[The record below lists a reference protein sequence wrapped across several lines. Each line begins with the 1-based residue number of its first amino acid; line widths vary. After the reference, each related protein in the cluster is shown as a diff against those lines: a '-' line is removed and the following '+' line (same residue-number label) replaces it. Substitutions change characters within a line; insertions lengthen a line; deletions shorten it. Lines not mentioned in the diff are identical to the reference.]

1 MNNSDLKRQAGA
13 APVSENI
20 QITMEVDRRNPKL
33 CRFTSDRTLY
43 IGTRTVNGKLE
54 AQGLP
59 LAEKLMNMIG
69 VEKLQLIGHLLVV
82 TRTAEREWNDLGPEI
97 ESILTSYLISGE
109 ALTPDEVQDQMML
122 IGRNTKEKVQYLL
135 DTQINPGVAEHGG
148 SVQVIDVKD
157 GGVYVRLHGGCQ
169 GCGAADFTLKQGIE
183 TIVKRAVPE
192 VQQIIDVTNHAAG
205 RNPYYRRP
213 DFAQETVNQTVN

>member
-1 MNNSDLKRQAGA
+1 MN
-13 APVSENI
+13 
-20 QITMEVDRRNPKL
+20 T
-33 CRFTSDRTLY
+33 
-43 IGTRTVNGKLE
+43 
-54 AQGLP
+54 
-59 LAEKLMNMIG
+59 IG

-97 ESILTSYLISGE
+97 ECILTSYLISGQ
-109 ALTPDEVQDQMML
+109 ALTPDDVQDQMML

-183 TIVKRAVPE
+183 TILKRAVPE
-192 VQQIIDVTNHAAG
+192 IQQIIDVTNHDAG
-205 RNPYYRRP
+205 MNPYYRQP
-213 DFAQETVNQTVN
+213 DLEQQTTN

>member
-1 MNNSDLKRQAGA
+1 MQDATL
-13 APVSENI
+13 VSENI

-33 CRFTSDRTLY
+33 CRFISDRTLY

-54 AQGLP
+54 AKGLP
-59 LAEKLMNMIG
+59 LAEKLLNTTG

-82 TRTAEREWNDLGPEI
+82 TRTLEREWNDLGPEI
-97 ESILTSYLISGE
+97 ESILTSYLISGQ
-109 ALTPDEVQDQMML
+109 ALTPDDVQDQMML

-183 TIVKRAVPE
+183 TIVKRAIPE
-192 VQQIIDVTNHAAG
+192 IKQIIDLTNHRAG
-205 RNPYYRRP
+205 LNPYYSQP
-213 DFAQETVNQTVN
+213 DRERIAN

>member
-1 MNNSDLKRQAGA
+1 
-13 APVSENI
+13 
-20 QITMEVDRRNPKL
+20 MEVDRRNPNL

-43 IGTRTVNGKLE
+43 VGTRTVNGKLE
-54 AQGLP
+54 AKTLP
-59 LAEKLMNMIG
+59 LAEKLMSLAG
-69 VEKLQLIGHLLVV
+69 VEKVQLIGHLLVV

-97 ESILTSYLISGE
+97 ESTLTLYLISGQ
-109 ALTPDEVQDQMML
+109 ALTPDDVNDQMML
-122 IGRNTKEKVQYLL
+122 IGRSTREKVQYLV

-148 SVQVIDVKD
+148 SVQVVDVKD

-192 VQQIIDVTNHAAG
+192 IEQVVDVTNHGAG
-205 RNPYYRRP
+205 TDPYYRRP
-213 DFAQETVNQTVN
+213 DLAQQTGNQHVN